1 MQSLLYSRVR
11 QRWLP
16 RAGAVGPELAANSGT
31 CSDGP
36 APGSPVVTY
45 RDRLPAPAHNRWSPQ
60 LGIPHTT
67 AVSAAGPDPRPGGP
81 RKPHQHHP
89 LDRKIL
95 AREMLAAPRRG
106 WVSDQKAGR
115 PRAAACGLVARET
128 IRGEFLGILISGEE
142 RPHESAAWSELSGE
156 GHKERLLRSEW
167 GSGAASGQ
175 SRSSW
180 VKLAERLPL

>member
-1 MQSLLYSRVR
+1 MAQRPGHQWSHIGTGSLA
-11 QRWLP
+11 QP
-16 RAGAVGPELAANSGT
+16 T
-31 CSDGP
+31 TDGP
-36 APGSPVVTY
+36 LSSAS
-45 RDRLPAPAHNRWSPQ
+45 
-60 LGIPHTT
+60 PHTT
-67 AVSAAGPDPRPGGP
+67 AASAAGPNPRPGGP

-89 LDRKIL
+89 LDQRIL

-142 RPHESAAWSELSGE
+142 RPHESAAWSELNGE

-180 VKLAERLPL
+180 VKLAERLPLCEPGIFPGDNSLGCGGDSISWRKAQA